1 MPSAMPISNM
11 FDQKKLEKDSARLSK
26 ISQKNPQKSRPGLLS
41 NMKKLEL
48 RKISTI
54 NSVDETDSYIGYLV
68 GPTLTMDGAK
78 PHNMIKIIEN

>member
-1 MPSAMPISNM
+1 
-11 FDQKKLEKDSARLSK
+11 
-26 ISQKNPQKSRPGLLS
+26 
-41 NMKKLEL
+41 MKKLEL

-68 GPTLTMDGAK
+68 GPTLTIDGAK